1 MPMIRPSSDLRNKYN
16 DISEYVNKTNE
27 PVFITKNGYGDI
39 VVMSIEA
46 YEQLAK
52 DAMLDRAI
60 SIAEAELEAGKDPLD
75 AKAALAELRRKHLNK

>member
-16 DISEYVNKTNE
+16 DISEYVNRTNE

-60 SIAEAELEAGKDPLD
+60 SIAEAELEAGKAPLD
-75 AKAALAELRRKHLNK
+75 AKAALAELRRKHFE